1 LSMIERRREVRH
13 MHFFDIV
20 SIVLGIGVMGIP
32 LVILMANNRQRQ

>member
-1 LSMIERRREVRH
+1 MIERRREVRH

-32 LVILMANNRQRQ
+32 FIILVVNNLQRQ